1 MDYMRRTNMTRR
13 PQTQEQ
19 ATKQINDLEAKLEAN
34 EAEAMK
40 LVGHLTPIS
49 VGINE
54 ARGTAE
60 FRELVEKSHALAD
73 ELHALVLLRPT
84 LPTQAQWEYEAD
96 MRLQEQIANDPY
108 GGDDFMAYNMMGDC
122 W

>member
-13 PQTQEQ
+13 PETQEQ
-19 ATKQINDLEAKLEAN
+19 ATKMIDMLTVQIEAIEAERMEMVGDFRPHVVAHFNDLGEQ
-34 EAEAMK
+34 
-40 LVGHLTPIS
+40 
-49 VGINE
+49 
-54 ARGTAE
+54 
-60 FRELVEKSHALAD
+60 SHRYIDKRHDLII
-73 ELHALVLLRPT
+73 LRPS
-84 LPTQAQWEYEAD
+84 LPTQAQWDYEAD

>member
-13 PQTQEQ
+13 PETQEQ
-19 ATKQINDLEAKLEAN
+19 ATKQINALTEQIDSI

-40 LVGHLTPIS
+40 LVGRWDDESTTQFRALQEES
-49 VGINE
+49 EVLINQ
-54 ARGTAE
+54 RHD
-60 FRELVEKSHALAD
+60 LII
-73 ELHALVLLRPT
+73 LRRS

>member
-1 MDYMRRTNMTRR
+1 MDYMRRTNMTPR
-13 PQTQEQ
+13 PETQEQ
-19 ATKQINDLEAKLEAN
+19 ATKMIDALTAKADAI
-34 EAEAMK
+34 EAERMK
-40 LVGHLTPIS
+40 LVGDFSP
-49 VGINE
+49 E
-54 ARGTAE
+54 AMAQFNALGEESHRLIDE
-60 FRELVEKSHALAD
+60 RHDLVI
-73 ELHALVLLRPT
+73 LRRS

>member
-1 MDYMRRTNMTRR
+1 MTPR
-13 PQTQEQ
+13 PKTQEQ
-19 ATKQINDLEAKLEAN
+19 ATKMINALTVRIRAIEAKRMEIVEDFTPEAVYQFD
-34 EAEAMK
+34 K
-40 LVGHLTPIS
+40 LG
-49 VGINE
+49 
-54 ARGTAE
+54 
-60 FRELVEKSHALAD
+60 D
-73 ELHALVLLRPT
+73 ESSTLIYERHDLLILRDV